1 MSENP
6 NPTRCGHCG
15 AMNPPGQEFCVECH
29 EPLTLVADA
38 AALDGTPESA
48 NELSDLEA
56 TDTPGIIEMGG
67 PLSPSMLL
75 VEDPSPEDHSRY

>member
-1 MSENP
+1 
-6 NPTRCGHCG
+6 
-15 AMNPPGQEFCVECH
+15 MNPPGQEYCVECH

-38 AALDGTPESA
+38 EALEGTPESV

-67 PLSPSMLL
+67 PLTPSTLL
-75 VEDPSPEDHSRY
+75 VEDTDPDNHSRY

>member
-6 NPTRCGHCG
+6 NPTRCGNCG

-29 EPLTLVADA
+29 APLTITADA
-38 AALDGTPESA
+38 DVLANTPESP
-48 NELSDLEA
+48 NELSDLES

-67 PLSPSMLL
+67 PLSPATPLIEESYPD
-75 VEDPSPEDHSRY
+75 ERPRD